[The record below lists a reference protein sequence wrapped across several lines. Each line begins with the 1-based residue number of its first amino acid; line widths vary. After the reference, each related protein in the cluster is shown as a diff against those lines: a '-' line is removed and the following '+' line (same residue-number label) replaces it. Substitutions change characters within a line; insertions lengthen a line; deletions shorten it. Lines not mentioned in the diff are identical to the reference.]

1 MSWIWYPPGCDKAG
15 RFSNATKLK
24 SQAMSHLEKIVVVIP
39 AYNEAKAVGQVL
51 SAIPQEI
58 DGMDV
63 TALVVDDGS
72 KDGTADV
79 ARRHGAHVVRH
90 VINLGVGAGTRTGLM
105 AAKALDA
112 NIIVTIDADGQHD
125 PGEIRNLVR
134 CLIDNGF
141 DVVIGSRLLQ
151 PVGMPLSR
159 LAANLLL
166 NALTFVAYGKVVSDS
181 QSGFKAFSR
190 TALDKMELKSAG
202 YEICSEII
210 GEIVRNDLSYK
221 SLPIKAVYTNY
232 SKAKGQHFLNGVNLI
247 LQLFE
252 RMMRR
257 V

>member
-1 MSWIWYPPGCDKAG
+1 MTHPRKV
-15 RFSNATKLK
+15 
-24 SQAMSHLEKIVVVIP
+24 VVVIP
-39 AYNEAKAVGQVL
+39 AYNESKVIGQVL
-51 SAIPQEI
+51 SAIPSQI

-63 TALVVDDGS
+63 TCLVVDDGS
-72 KDGTADV
+72 KDGTADE
-79 ARRHGAHVVRH
+79 ARRHGAQVVQH
-90 VINLGVGAGTRTGLM
+90 VINLGVGAGTRTGLL

-112 NIIVTIDADGQHD
+112 DVIITIDADGQHD
-125 PGEIRNLVR
+125 PAEIQNLVR
-134 CLIDNGF
+134 CLVDNRF

-151 PVGMPLSR
+151 PAGMPLTR
-159 LAANLLL
+159 VAANLLL
-166 NALTFVAYGKVVSDS
+166 NAITFIVYGKVVSDS

-190 TALDKMELKSAG
+190 AALDKMELKSAG

-221 SLPIKAVYTNY
+221 SLPVKAVYTKY

-247 LQLFE
+247 LQLFV